1 MRFSRI
7 PLRVISLALGRAP
20 TFNAFQ
26 NASPGPLLDHS
37 EDDALWTP
45 YYGAGDDDSA
55 RDQYPPAKSY
65 TILTFEAFSSL
76 CEVSNP
82 FLFHGTPCELKF
94 CGTRLQ
100 RRV

>member
-1 MRFSRI
+1 MRCV
-7 PLRVISLALGRAP
+7 PLRVISLAPGRAP
-20 TFNAFQ
+20 TCTAFQ

-82 FLFHGTPCELKF
+82 FLFDGTPWS
-94 CGTRLQ
+94 
-100 RRV
+100 